1 MNKLDK
7 LADKQY
13 FFGALFVTAN
23 RLDTIMERNF
33 TEQGT
38 ENYNTLSE
46 VAKMILSEIPA
57 VAKSRSNGKVNR
69 YGFRLYGRNYKLVTL
84 ANSQRI

>member
-1 MNKLDK
+1 MTKAERMEDIKNRYS
-7 LADKQY
+7 LAL
-13 FFGALFVTAN
+13 A
-23 RLDTIMERNF
+23 ERNF

-46 VAKMILSEIPA
+46 VAKMILSEFPA

>member
-1 MNKLDK
+1 MTKAERMEDIKNRYS
-7 LADKQY
+7 LAL
-13 FFGALFVTAN
+13 A
-23 RLDTIMERNF
+23 ERNF

-46 VAKMILSEIPA
+46 VAKMILSEFPA
-57 VAKSRSNGKVNR
+57 VAKSRSSGKVNR

>member
-1 MNKLDK
+1 MEDIKNRYS
-7 LADKQY
+7 LAL
-13 FFGALFVTAN
+13 A
-23 RLDTIMERNF
+23 ERNF

-57 VAKSRSNGKVNR
+57 VAKSRSSEKVNR

-84 ANSQRI
+84 AISQRI

>member
-1 MNKLDK
+1 MTKAERMEDIKNRYS
-7 LADKQY
+7 LAL
-13 FFGALFVTAN
+13 A
-23 RLDTIMERNF
+23 ERNF

-57 VAKSRSNGKVNR
+57 VAKSRNNEKVNR

>member
-1 MNKLDK
+1 MTKTERMEDIKNRYS
-7 LADKQY
+7 LAL
-13 FFGALFVTAN
+13 A
-23 RLDTIMERNF
+23 ERNF

-57 VAKSRSNGKVNR
+57 VAKSRSSGKINR

-84 ANSQRI
+84 AKSQKI